1 MNKTRSWRLWQLTII
16 YDMLSD
22 SGTAN
27 DKLNLLLVGIGLMII
42 VNILLRDIS
51 VGKYMHIIQEF
62 TVIL

>member
-1 MNKTRSWRLWQLTII
+1 
-16 YDMLSD
+16 MLSD

-51 VGKYMHIIQEF
+51 VGKYMHNIQ
-62 TVIL
+62 